1 MKENYTALYPN
12 EQVATAVGDYAFK
25 HSTALPQHI
34 TEYHTIGS
42 SHEKANYMISP
53 LQAQFQLWMAKALGT
68 KRILEIGVFIG
79 FSTMAWSEAVGPTG
93 HVTGL
98 EFSPEYAA
106 EAKKAWSARN
116 ISNIEIIVGDAK
128 ESLQTLSRTLTE
140 PYDLI
145 FIDAD
150 KVSYPTYLSII
161 LSSSKPSSEKRL
173 LKKGGVII
181 ADNILR
187 RGLIAD
193 SSDAN
198 PYREKLMKLDGGL
211 WRSGDMDALDKF
223 NKEMVGNERLET
235 FLMPMFDGLGMARL
249 VD

>member
-12 EQVATAVGDYAFK
+12 DEVAQKVGDYSFE
-25 HSTALPQHI
+25 HSTKLPKHI
-34 TEYHTIGS
+34 TDHHAWGVETQERS
-42 SHEKANYMISP
+42 NYMISP
-53 LQAQFQLWMAKALGT
+53 LQAQFQIWMAKAVGA
-68 KRILEIGVFIG
+68 KRILEIGTFIG
-79 FSTMAWSEAVGPTG
+79 FSTMGWASAVGADG
-93 HVTGL
+93 HVTAL

-106 EAKKAWSARN
+106 IAKESFAKTS
-116 ISNIEIIVGDAK
+116 IKNIEVIVGDAK
-128 ESLQTLSRTLTE
+128 ESIKTLSTTLKE

-150 KVSYPTYLSII
+150 KTSYPTYLSQI
-161 LSSSKPSSEKRL
+161 LDFSQPGSEKRL
-173 LKKGGVII
+173 LRAGGIII

-198 PYREKLMKLDGGL
+198 PWTAKERERT
-211 WRSGDMDALDKF
+211 WREDDMAALDKF
-223 NKEMVGNERLET
+223 NKMMVDSERLET
-235 FLMPMFDGLGMARL
+235 FLMPMFDGLGMGRL

>member
-1 MKENYTALYPN
+1 MKENYTELYPN

-34 TEYHTIGS
+34 TEYHAQSS

-53 LQAQFQLWMAKALGT
+53 LQTQFQLWMAKALGA

-98 EFSPEYAA
+98 EFSPEY
-106 EAKKAWSARN
+106 
-116 ISNIEIIVGDAK
+116 VGDAK
-128 ESLQTLSRTLTE
+128 ESLQTLSNTLTE

-161 LSSSKPSSEKRL
+161 LSSSTTSSEKRL

-187 RGLIAD
+187 RGLVAD
-193 SSDAN
+193 SSEAN
-198 PYREKLMKLDGGL
+198 PFRETLMKLDNGL
-211 WRSGDMDALDKF
+211 WRSGDLDALDKF
-223 NKEMVGNERLET
+223 NKEMVGNERLDT

-249 VD
+249 ID